1 MTLYEPEAG
10 DLVWTDFDPRLGREQ
25 GGRRPALILS
35 PAAFW
40 RATGFVFVAPIT
52 SRVRPFPSSIVL
64 PDSLRITGEALLG
77 QTRSVDTLA
86 RPLLFSGATI
96 TSDLLAEARAK
107 LAILMGI
114 EV

>member
-1 MTLYEPEAG
+1 LTAYEPEAG

-35 PAAFW
+35 PVAFW
-40 RATGFVFVAPIT
+40 RATAFAFAAPIT
-52 SRVRPFPSSIVL
+52 SRIRPFPSSIVL
-64 PDSLRITGEALLG
+64 PDDLRITGEVVLG

-86 RPLLFSGATI
+86 QPLLFSGGKI
-96 TSDLLAEARAK
+96 TANLLAEARTK
-107 LAILMGI
+107 LALLLGI